1 MRPSNSVE
9 WLVATLCIH
18 VLPASNFGPEA
29 AVLTDGGFVLSS
41 SVAIGK
47 GKDSSSKQAT
57 SSYFASFL
65 IHV

>member
-9 WLVATLCIH
+9 WLVVTLYIH

-41 SVAIGK
+41 SVALEKARIVRQNK
-47 GKDSSSKQAT
+47 PLPAILHLS
-57 SSYFASFL
+57 
-65 IHV
+65 